1 MLRICIKSEF
11 VNFPWNQMRNLF
23 FAWWKKKKNKLI
35 NLIYENW
42 IYFMIFIMF
51 IIQWNDWIS

>member
-11 VNFPWNQMRNLF
+11 VNFPWNQMRNF
-23 FAWWKKKKNKLI
+23 FLPGEKHKNKLI
-35 NLIYENW
+35 NSIYENW